1 MAKMN
6 SFQAVMNEK
15 TLVAT
20 SPGATRGSST
30 DRNIR
35 PQLAPSMYAASS
47 SSTGTA
53 ATKPRSIQIPNGREN
68 AR

>member
-1 MAKMN
+1 MNVRAKMN
-6 SFQAVMNEK
+6 SFQATMNEK

-35 PQLAPSMYAASS
+35 PHEAPS
-47 SSTGTA
+47 
-53 ATKPRSIQIPNGREN
+53 R
-68 AR
+68 